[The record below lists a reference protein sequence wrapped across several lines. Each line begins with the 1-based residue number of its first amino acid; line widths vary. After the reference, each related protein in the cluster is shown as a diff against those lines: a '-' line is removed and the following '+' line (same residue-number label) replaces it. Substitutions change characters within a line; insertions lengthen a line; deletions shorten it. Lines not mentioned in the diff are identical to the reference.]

1 MASVEASALPRE
13 ERFAKEFSVDWE
25 RMNRRDMV
33 ALLGTAG
40 AMALLKLGTAAQQRH
55 ATGAAPHSA
64 TETSPIVSPHQALER
79 LKAGNERFAN
89 GNSRHADE
97 SLALRHRLESGQ
109 HPFATVL
116 GCSDSRVPVEL
127 IFDQG
132 FGDLFVIR
140 VAGNVITDGVI
151 GSIEYARIHLN
162 TQLLV
167 ILGHEGCGAVTAA
180 LEARNRAS
188 SDPHGIQSIVQLLQP
203 ATRDVD
209 SSLPMSE
216 QVHRAV
222 EHNVRWAQDDL
233 NKLVET
239 RDLQIRTIGA
249 VYDLG
254 GTVHWL
260 S

>member
-1 MASVEASALPRE
+1 
-13 ERFAKEFSVDWE
+13 
-25 RMNRRDMV
+25 MNRRDMV

-40 AMALLKLGTAAQQRH
+40 AMALLKLGTAAQQQQ
-55 ATGAAPHSA
+55 ATGATPHSA
-64 TETSPIVSPHQALER
+64 TGQLPAVSPQDALAR

-89 GNSRHADE
+89 GKSKHADE
-97 SLALRHRLESGQ
+97 SLALRLQLKSGQ

-127 IFDQG
+127 VFDQG

-140 VAGNVITDGVI
+140 VAGNVITDDVL

-180 LEARNRAS
+180 LEARNHAS
-188 SDPHGIQSIVQLLQP
+188 PDPHGIQSIVQLLQP

-209 SSLPMSE
+209 SGLPMSE

-222 EHNVRWAQDDL
+222 EHNVRWALDDL
-233 NKLVET
+233 NRLVET
-239 RDLQIRTIGA
+239 RDLQLRAIGA

-254 GTVHWL
+254 GAVHWL

>member
-1 MASVEASALPRE
+1 MDPGA
-13 ERFAKEFSVDWE
+13 
-25 RMNRRDMV
+25 MNRRDML

-40 AMALLKLGTAAQQRH
+40 AMALLKLGTVAQQQG
-55 ATGAAPHSA
+55 TGAKPHSA
-64 TETSPIVSPHQALER
+64 TASPIVSPQEALAR

-89 GNSRHADE
+89 GKSKHADE
-97 SLALRHRLESGQ
+97 SLALRLQLKSGQ

-116 GCSDSRVPVEL
+116 GCSDSRVPIEL

-140 VAGNVITDGVI
+140 VAGNVITDDVI

-162 TQLLV
+162 TQLFLIV
-167 ILGHEGCGAVTAA
+167 GHEGCGAVTAA
-180 LEARNRAS
+180 LEARNHAS

-203 ATRDVD
+203 AIRNVD
-209 SSLPMSE
+209 SGLPKSE

-222 EHNVRWAQDDL
+222 ESNVRWAKDDL
-233 NKLVET
+233 TKLAET
-239 RDLQIRTIGA
+239 RDLQLHIAGA

-254 GTVHWL
+254 GTVRWL